1 MRHTRAK
8 YHRAVKELKRNQE
21 QLRHMRLAES
31 LHDNGRREFWTE
43 LKKMSK
49 GNRSVVN
56 QLDGYTSDKNIAD
69 HLANKYQQL
78 FSSTPTSHQ
87 EYTALQYEIFS
98 RMAVQDNHYSI
109 DFCDVIKA
117 IKCLKHDK
125 NDGSRGTCSNHIIYA
140 PHKFV
145 TIVTSMLNSMIT
157 HGHSPE
163 DLLEALLVSIP
174 KDLRGNMLT
183 SDNYRDIALCSAL
196 TKVIDYIFIDKHS
209 DVLQTSNLQFAFQQN
224 HSAIMCTAM
233 IKEVVSHYNAR
244 GSNVYACLLDASK
257 AFDRLN
263 HGKLFQLLLN
273 RNLPAVVVRFL
284 LDSYTRQIAYTQWN
298 SIKSNAIPMLNGVKQ
313 GGVLSPVLFCIYM
326 DELLHRLEKFGAGCY
341 IGNQFYGGFGYAD
354 DLKVLCP
361 SISGL
366 QKLISICEK
375 FGNEY
380 DMIFNAKKTL
390 CICYGRTNLQSLRN
404 VCLNGV
410 PIKWQS
416 CVKYLGNM
424 LSYDLC
430 DDADVSAKKCVFIS
444 AVNRLNYIVRRVPS
458 NIKVKLLQT
467 YCTAWYGCQTWQLG
481 TTATGSMET
490 QWKISVRRTLGLPPR
505 TRSILLP
512 GLAGSLSFSL
522 QHQNRFSQLLNTM
535 MSSTNSAVQYI
546 AWRSATNTTGALGR
560 NHAYLCIHRNLSG
573 DPALDGH
580 DAEVNARITQI
591 HELLR
596 VRDGLDCICEFT
608 KKDTEEFL
616 GHICTF

>member
-1 MRHTRAK
+1 MWVTCDRPPTGALATVMRHTRAK

-98 RMAVQDNHYSI
+98 RMAVQDSHYSI

-183 SDNYRDIALCSAL
+183 SDNYRGIALCSAL

-209 DVLQTSNLQFAFQQN
+209 DVLQTSNLQFAFKQN

-233 IKEVVSHYNAR
+233 IK
-244 GSNVYACLLDASK
+244 
-257 AFDRLN
+257 
-263 HGKLFQLLLN
+263 
-273 RNLPAVVVRFL
+273 
-284 LDSYTRQIAYTQWN
+284 
-298 SIKSNAIPMLNGVKQ
+298 
-313 GGVLSPVLFCIYM
+313 
-326 DELLHRLEKFGAGCY
+326 
-341 IGNQFYGGFGYAD
+341 
-354 DLKVLCP
+354 
-361 SISGL
+361 
-366 QKLISICEK
+366 
-375 FGNEY
+375 
-380 DMIFNAKKTL
+380 
-390 CICYGRTNLQSLRN
+390 
-404 VCLNGV
+404 
-410 PIKWQS
+410 
-416 CVKYLGNM
+416 
-424 LSYDLC
+424 
-430 DDADVSAKKCVFIS
+430 
-444 AVNRLNYIVRRVPS
+444 
-458 NIKVKLLQT
+458 
-467 YCTAWYGCQTWQLG
+467 
-481 TTATGSMET
+481 
-490 QWKISVRRTLGLPPR
+490 
-505 TRSILLP
+505 
-512 GLAGSLSFSL
+512 
-522 QHQNRFSQLLNTM
+522 
-535 MSSTNSAVQYI
+535 
-546 AWRSATNTTGALGR
+546 
-560 NHAYLCIHRNLSG
+560 
-573 DPALDGH
+573 
-580 DAEVNARITQI
+580 
-591 HELLR
+591 
-596 VRDGLDCICEFT
+596 
-608 KKDTEEFL
+608 
-616 GHICTF
+616 